1 MRARFRP
8 KAWARASTA
17 WLLLLGLAACEG
29 NGEGQVEG
37 RLFLRGCPTQGTVE
51 PAGMPEVPAFQ
62 LDPSFFVA
70 EPILSSRPDLD
81 PRVLNRLLLRL
92 QRSSHRPELTDVF
105 TVLLYDTDALRG
117 KEGVAL
123 PLQPPPIGSE
133 QDPFVPLP
141 TDEGPGARAGIRLEG
156 TCPFARVT
164 PTLRGSITF
173 SELGL
178 EAGQHI
184 AASFS
189 ATVEDQRGSR
199 GGLAPADRAAAG
211 DLWGWFRFPIVR
223 GRTVSSP

>member
-1 MRARFRP
+1 MRARFWPRTSP
-8 KAWARASTA
+8 V

-29 NGEGQVEG
+29 GGEGQVEG
-37 RLFLRGCPTQGTVE
+37 RLFLRGCPAQGSTE

-62 LDPSFFVA
+62 LDPTYFVA
-70 EPILSSRPDLD
+70 EPILSSRPDQD

-92 QRSSHRPELTDVF
+92 QRSSHRPGLTDVF
-105 TVLLYDTDALRG
+105 TVLLYDTDALQG

-123 PLQPPPIGSE
+123 PIVPPPIGSE

-141 TDEGPGARAGIRLEG
+141 TDTGPGARAGLRLDG

-178 EAGQHI
+178 EAGQYM
-184 AASFS
+184 AATFS
-189 ATVEDQRGSR
+189 AVVEDLRGARS
-199 GGLAPADRAAAG
+199 GIAPADRAAAG
-211 DLWGWFRFPIVR
+211 ELSGWFRFPIVR
-223 GRTVSSP
+223 GRSVSSP